1 MMRATLLYQLYLL
14 PAVLGCRRASLN
26 DSEHMSDPATASP
39 GGLRDRT
46 QRAEELLVEE
56 ALLAERAGLPA
67 LVPDLLDEVLVISQG
82 LPSSL
87 ASLGS
92 GDLGLESI
100 RTLTSTG
107 NSLLRLINM

>member
-1 MMRATLLYQLYLL
+1 MKATLLYLL
-14 PAVLGCRRASLN
+14 PAVLGCKRASL
-26 DSEHMSDPATASP
+26 EQLSDPATAAP
-39 GGLRDRT
+39 GGLRDPSLSPGVLRDPSLRS
-46 QRAEELLVEE
+46 QVLLAE
-56 ALLAERAGLPA
+56 ADLLAERAG
-67 LVPDLLDEVLVISQG
+67 VPDMLDEVLAVSQG

-107 NSLLRLINM
+107 NSLLKLINM

>member
-1 MMRATLLYQLYLL
+1 MRATLLYLL
-14 PAVLGCRRASLN
+14 PAVLGCRRASLEKL
-26 DSEHMSDPATASP
+26 SHPTTTAPGP
-39 GGLRDRT
+39 GGLRDPTLRS
-46 QRAEELLVEE
+46 QVR
-56 ALLAERAGLPA
+56 LAEADLLPERA
-67 LVPDLLDEVLVISQG
+67 LVPDLLDEVVAISQG